1 MPLRDYLQPSR
12 VLHVEL
18 GDHDALD
25 TYTFRIDS
33 VTDGHDAGADDA
45 GSADAASAGRT
56 GGDPDAFVRAHVDG
70 LLDRAVTRYGHPAST
85 RIVTAR
91 GGIRTAIE
99 VSSPS
104 TSMRRPLWL

>member
-33 VTDGHDAGADDA
+33 VTDGLRVHC
-45 GSADAASAGRT
+45 AA
-56 GGDPDAFVRAHVDG
+56 VRQS
-70 LLDRAVTRYGHPAST
+70 L
-85 RIVTAR
+85 AR
-91 GGIRTAIE
+91 PG
-99 VSSPS
+99 
-104 TSMRRPLWL
+104 